1 METNLFTYLGKMRYY
16 FGALLLAKC
25 FLLVEKK
32 KKAVSSAKKMVIYV
46 HDNALPKDAR
56 DSFPSQ
62 FRAV

>member
-1 METNLFTYLGKMRYY
+1 METNLFTYLGKMGYY

-25 FLLVEKK
+25 LLLVEN
-32 KKAVSSAKKMVIYV
+32 KKAVSSAKKMVIYD